1 MVDNITKSL
10 NGDFLTNYYYR
21 MDNCNYSSVVDF
33 TLIFHCFHN
42 YTKLISWQI
51 HFPLIHSHNPLWINF
66 RHSSMAA
73 EWSRRSIN
81 DADGIISPTKI
92 GIYNICHFIALTLH
106 SLNKFKTSI
115 LKVFN
120 DHCYFFIFCSNSFSL
135 CRFIKSRN
143 LDVENQ
149 CLLKYLWGSFKSV
162 ELISC

>member
-1 MVDNITKSL
+1 MVLTKVFIAYVLVVSIVSTLILVDNITKSL

-106 SLNKFKTSI
+106 SLNKFKNI
-115 LKVFN
+115 
-120 DHCYFFIFCSNSFSL
+120 
-135 CRFIKSRN
+135 
-143 LDVENQ
+143 
-149 CLLKYLWGSFKSV
+149 YLKSV
-162 ELISC
+162 QWPLLFLYFLFELF